1 MNAEKRSRRD
11 RTYLL
16 SRGIICLILAGS
28 LGTLW
33 WTPPNVLLYA
43 LDILLRSYL
52 VFLGTVMAH
61 EGVHGHLGSS
71 RRANFAWGRMAL
83 IPALVPFTNFRRT
96 HHLHHAHTN
105 EPDRDPDYFMKP
117 RHAFEIPFR
126 ALAMPHQWYFWLAR
140 RNLLTRDH
148 GRELLFNYALIA
160 AVFAALAVLVGPARV
175 AWGMGPV
182 LVLVSV
188 LLWVPFALKTHEGH
202 SVGAS
207 ETRSHN
213 YYGHLMYWFSL
224 GLSMHRVHHEK
235 PQLSWVE
242 LKSFVQPAP
251 QGSLGGLIP
260 RRDIKVSAT
269 RGAAVR
275 LCTGA
280 ILMTVLAAA
289 LAPTSAQAQWRSLS
303 TPGYAA
309 GGMAVAAGPA
319 FAANSIGSGVTI
331 FGVGLVGGAIA
342 GWMIGDAAHDRLER
356 GETLSNP
363 HKYALRA
370 GTVMAGAGAGAI
382 AAFFVINGDEEVS
395 DISDEPNDGATFAA
409 FVAGGAALG
418 VLTQVLID
426 SRLEPESVEP
436 RLAIGP
442 GGRTQLAVGLQF

>member
-11 RTYLL
+11 RTYFL

-33 WTPPNVLLYA
+33 WTPPNVFLYA
-43 LDILLRSYL
+43 LDILVRSYL

-61 EGVHGHLGSS
+61 EGVHGHLGST

-140 RNLLTRDH
+140 RNLLTRNH

-160 AVFAALAVLVGPARV
+160 AAFGTLAVLVGPSRV

-202 SVGAS
+202 SVGS
-207 ETRSHN
+207 PETRSHD

-235 PQLSWVE
+235 PQLTWLE
-242 LKSFVQPAP
+242 LESFVQPAP
-251 QGSLGGLIP
+251 EGSWGGLVP
-260 RRDIKVSAT
+260 KRDIK
-269 RGAAVR
+269 
-275 LCTGA
+275 
-280 ILMTVLAAA
+280 
-289 LAPTSAQAQWRSLS
+289 
-303 TPGYAA
+303 PG
-309 GGMAVAAGPA
+309 
-319 FAANSIGSGVTI
+319 TI
-331 FGVGLVGGAIA
+331 
-342 GWMIGDAAHDRLER
+342 R
-356 GETLSNP
+356 
-363 HKYALRA
+363 
-370 GTVMAGAGAGAI
+370 
-382 AAFFVINGDEEVS
+382 
-395 DISDEPNDGATFAA
+395 
-409 FVAGGAALG
+409 
-418 VLTQVLID
+418 
-426 SRLEPESVEP
+426 
-436 RLAIGP
+436 
-442 GGRTQLAVGLQF
+442 